1 MNLLERTIVLL
12 RAPSVWQQHGRSL
25 AWTGALTAVAALAAA
40 RLLLEH
46 SSGRRAQ
53 RSLQAHLRFERF
65 LEDIAASLAALPTAD
80 IKRTIER
87 ALDQSIEALGLDRA
101 EVVEFAPDGAS
112 IQFSCA
118 RSRVGVEPVH
128 GVLDPARPETG
139 GRLRQGEAVAG
150 PERETLQ
157 VSGIRSLAALPL
169 HAGGTVIGILWFGTP
184 RRARAGADGFMRHM
198 RLLAEILGDA
208 LARGRADALAREAE
222 QRFRAAADEAPVP
235 IWMSGPDGARTFF
248 NKAWLDFT
256 GRTPAQELGDGWADG
271 VEPGDFRRCLD
282 TYRDAFRSCLA
293 FRMEYRLRRADA
305 TYGWVVETGVPRH
318 APDGTFL
325 GYVGSSADV
334 TDLKSAQRLVEENT
348 ALRGAIFGALYGLI
362 VALDAGGT
370 IIAVNEGWG
379 TTMGQHGG
387 DPGRASV
394 GVNYL
399 DVCRRAGDDADARR
413 AHDAIQSV
421 LKGRQPRAS
430 VPYRCHTP
438 AGEQWFEMIVEPLRH
453 PAGGVLVS
461 HIDITGLRR
470 AEEEARHE
478 REELAHALRLT
489 AMGELI
495 ASLSHEINQ
504 PLAAIIT
511 SAQATRRLL
520 ERSGASTKDMRE
532 ALDDIIAD
540 GQRAAQVVRRVRALL
555 RKEHAE
561 RAHVDINGLI
571 AEVVHLVQSDASR
584 RRVSVRLAPAP
595 GVPPVSA
602 DVIQI
607 EQVLLNVLINA
618 VDATV
623 DAAEP
628 REVTVQS
635 ERSEP
640 GILQIRVR
648 DTGSGVDAG
657 MLDRIFEP
665 FVTTKA
671 EGLGMG
677 LSISRSIVQAHG
689 GRIWA
694 TLNRDRGLTVHIEL
708 PCAEAV

>member
-1 MNLLERTIVLL
+1 
-12 RAPSVWQQHGRSL
+12 
-25 AWTGALTAVAALAAA
+25 
-40 RLLLEH
+40 
-46 SSGRRAQ
+46 
-53 RSLQAHLRFERF
+53 
-65 LEDIAASLAALPTAD
+65 
-80 IKRTIER
+80 
-87 ALDQSIEALGLDRA
+87 
-101 EVVEFAPDGAS
+101 
-112 IQFSCA
+112 
-118 RSRVGVEPVH
+118 
-128 GVLDPARPETG
+128 
-139 GRLRQGEAVAG
+139 
-150 PERETLQ
+150 
-157 VSGIRSLAALPL
+157 
-169 HAGGTVIGILWFGTP
+169 
-184 RRARAGADGFMRHM
+184 
-198 RLLAEILGDA
+198 
-208 LARGRADALAREAE
+208 
-222 QRFRAAADEAPVP
+222 
-235 IWMSGPDGARTFF
+235 
-248 NKAWLDFT
+248 
-256 GRTPAQELGDGWADG
+256 
-271 VEPGDFRRCLD
+271 
-282 TYRDAFRSCLA
+282 
-293 FRMEYRLRRADA
+293 
-305 TYGWVVETGVPRH
+305 
-318 APDGTFL
+318 
-325 GYVGSSADV
+325 
-334 TDLKSAQRLVEENT
+334 
-348 ALRGAIFGALYGLI
+348 
-362 VALDAGGT
+362 
-370 IIAVNEGWG
+370 
-379 TTMGQHGG
+379 
-387 DPGRASV
+387 
-394 GVNYL
+394 
-399 DVCRRAGDDADARR
+399 
-413 AHDAIQSV
+413 
-421 LKGRQPRAS
+421 
-430 VPYRCHTP
+430 
-438 AGEQWFEMIVEPLRH
+438 
-453 PAGGVLVS
+453 
-461 HIDITGLRR
+461 
-470 AEEEARHE
+470 
-478 REELAHALRLT
+478 
-489 AMGELI
+489 MGELI

-520 ERSGASTKDMRE
+520 ERSAASTKDMRE

-561 RAHVDINGLI
+561 RANVDINGLI

-708 PCAEAV
+708 PCAEAP